1 MYVLKVYKTILKF
14 ALDQTVLYP
23 TGIGCTHTGGERER
37 VIVCV
42 CERERESE
50 CVCVVVVC
58 V

>member
-37 VIVCV
+37 GVVCVFV
-42 CERERESE
+42 CERDIVGE
-50 CVCVVVVC
+50 
-58 V
+58 